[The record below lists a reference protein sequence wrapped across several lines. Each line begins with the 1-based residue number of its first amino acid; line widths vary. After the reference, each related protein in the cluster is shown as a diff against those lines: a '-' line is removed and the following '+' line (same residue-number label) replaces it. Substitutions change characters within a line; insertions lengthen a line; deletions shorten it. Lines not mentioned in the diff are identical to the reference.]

1 MTADNQ
7 KTGDTLAGAI
17 AADRIG
23 QSCELESPNLNWQ
36 FFEASPD
43 GVKIIAP
50 DGRLLFINGNGLRAL
65 EAEDASEISD
75 RSWIELWPDPSRS
88 EAEAAFRQACSGHS
102 TRFTAPR
109 PTAKG
114 TPRWWDVV
122 ISPIKDADGKVVS
135 VLSISRDVTPSL
147 ALADT
152 LRRSE
157 QQFQALA
164 NNIAQL
170 AWMADP
176 AGDIFWYNQRWL
188 DYTGS
193 SIETSLGQGWRV
205 FHHPDHVARVV
216 EKFTLCITEGRVWED
231 LFPLRGADGTYRW
244 FLSRAMPVRNAAGEI
259 ELWCGTNTDVTDH
272 RKQSQRLRQLARIIE
287 LSHEAMLVRHAGG
300 RIVLWNRGCEEL
312 FGFTKRQALAQSSFD
327 LLKPCNIAP
336 PQEFDAALQ
345 TTGSWTG
352 EIHYTASD
360 GLDVWVDSRQ
370 ELIKI
375 GGRNLVLETCRDIT
389 ERRQADE
396 VRSLLVAELNH
407 RVKNTLAVVQ
417 SIASQAA
424 RTSPTPAKF
433 VTSFNSRLQAL
444 ASAHTILSELAWSGA
459 PIIELVKSQISV
471 MGAEGGGPDGNRI
484 TCSGEPVD
492 LQPQTALQL
501 ALILHE
507 LAANALQHGALSKPG
522 GRIAIS
528 WQIIEGP
535 PRLVKL
541 FWRETG
547 GPPVLEP
554 QQRGFGLTLIER
566 SRTLPNL
573 KTTMAFEPDGLV
585 ARIVLDARQ
594 AGLSSAFFNP
604 GKGLS
609 QARAAQARRTI
620 VPQKRVLI
628 MNGGPSRTLLIEDML
643 DNAGYAV
650 AGPIA
655 SVEGAAAQA
664 VAAGV
669 DLVALDVDEFVN
681 RDVERL
687 TADLSAHG
695 IPCIALGSPGRL
707 MQIKAGSFAA
717 MVSKP
722 TEQEAFLKA
731 VSSSL
736 ADDEFEGDLIL

>member
-1 MTADNQ
+1 MTADSH
-7 KTGDTLAGAI
+7 KTRDTLAGGV
-17 AADRIG
+17 AADRAG
-23 QSCELESPNLNWQ
+23 QASELESQNLNWQ

-43 GVKIIAP
+43 GVKIIGP

-65 EAEDASEISD
+65 EAQDLSEIGD
-75 RSWIELWPDPSRS
+75 RSWIELWPDPGRT
-88 EAEAAFRQACSGHS
+88 EAAAAFQQACSGSS

-122 ISPIKDADGKVVS
+122 MSPIKDAHGKVVS

-176 AGDIFWYNQRWL
+176 SGDIFWYNQRWL

-193 SIETSLGQGWRV
+193 TIETSLGQGWRV
-205 FHHPDHVARVV
+205 FHHPDHIARVV
-216 EKFTLCITEGRVWED
+216 EKFTLCIAEGRVWED

-244 FLSRAMPVRNAAGEI
+244 FLSRAMPVRNAEGEI

-312 FGFTKRQALAQSSFD
+312 FGFSKSEALAQSPFE
-327 LLKPCNIAP
+327 LLKPRNIAA

-345 TTGSWTG
+345 ATGSWTG
-352 EIHYTASD
+352 EIHYIASD

-433 VTSFNSRLQAL
+433 VTSFNGRLQAL
-444 ASAHTILSELAWSGA
+444 ATAHTILSEVAWSGA
-459 PIIELVKSQISV
+459 PIIELIKSQISV
-471 MGAEGGGPDGNRI
+471 MGADSGGAAGSRVTI
-484 TCSGEPVD
+484 SGEPVD

-522 GRIAIS
+522 GRIEIS
-528 WQIIEGP
+528 WQIVDGP
-535 PRLVKL
+535 PRLVEL
-541 FWRETG
+541 AWRETG
-547 GPPVLEP
+547 GPPALEP
-554 QQRGFGLTLIER
+554 QRRGFGLTLIER
-566 SRTLPNL
+566 SKSLPNL
-573 KTTMAFEPDGLV
+573 KTSMAFEPDGLV
-585 ARIVLDARQ
+585 ARVVLEARE
-594 AGLSSAFFNP
+594 AGSSSTYFNP
-604 GKGLS
+604 GKDLLR
-609 QARAAQARRTI
+609 ARPAQARRTG

-628 MNGGPSRTLLIEDML
+628 MNGSPSRAMLLEDML

-655 SVEGAAAQA
+655 SAEGAAAQA
-664 VAAGV
+664 VAAGA
-669 DLVALDVDEFVN
+669 DLVALDVDEFAN
-681 RDVERL
+681 CDVERL
-687 TADLSAHG
+687 TADLFAHG

-707 MQIKAGSFAA
+707 AQIKAGSFAA
-717 MVSKP
+717 IVSKP
-722 TEQEAFLKA
+722 TEREALLKA
-731 VSSSL
+731 VSASL
-736 ADDEFEGDLIL
+736 ADAGFDGDLIL